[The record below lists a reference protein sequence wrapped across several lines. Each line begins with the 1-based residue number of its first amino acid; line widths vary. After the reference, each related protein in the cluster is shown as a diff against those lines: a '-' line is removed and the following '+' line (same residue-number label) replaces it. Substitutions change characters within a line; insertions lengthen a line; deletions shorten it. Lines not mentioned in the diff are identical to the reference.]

1 MAEIIDGRNHE
12 NIQFAR
18 LRRRIDRV
26 YYRLH
31 DNLDEAYYQYWRHG
45 NSKPFFQWDVR
56 PNAVATKRQFE
67 LLQGFVWHLYIVV
80 RYLVN
85 ERTGDYTSR
94 ELDDIVINEVPY
106 DSEVRR
112 SRAWIVEQANRYNVN
127 LSQIKRFVKNWVRDS
142 LDLDIEVE

>member
-1 MAEIIDGRNHE
+1 M
-12 NIQFAR
+12 
-18 LRRRIDRV
+18 
-26 YYRLH
+26 
-31 DNLDEAYYQYWRHG
+31 
-45 NSKPFFQWDVR
+45 
-56 PNAVATKRQFE
+56 ATKRQFE